1 MPLPRFPAVN
11 RDIAVVCKEEITVG
25 ALEACIRKAGGKL
38 LREAV
43 LFDIY
48 RGQGVAEGSKSV
60 AFNLTLRADDRSI
73 TAAAAEE
80 EFTAVLA
87 ALERELTA
95 VLR

>member
-1 MPLPRFPAVN
+1 MDKAKKGDRSTETVLRSLSY

-48 RGQGVAEGSKSV
+48 RGQGVAEGSKSGGV
-60 AFNLTLRADDRSI
+60 
-73 TAAAAEE
+73 
-80 EFTAVLA
+80 
-87 ALERELTA
+87 
-95 VLR
+95 